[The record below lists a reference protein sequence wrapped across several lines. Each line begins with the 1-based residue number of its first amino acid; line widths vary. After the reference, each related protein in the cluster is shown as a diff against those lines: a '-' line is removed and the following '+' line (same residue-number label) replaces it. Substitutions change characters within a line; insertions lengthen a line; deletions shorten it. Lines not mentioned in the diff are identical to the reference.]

1 MEKEITTTNQTT
13 ALADSLIVVQQ
24 LPIIK
29 EQLHSIKA
37 QAQES
42 VKEALS
48 LACTEETLK
57 VVKERRA
64 ALNRDRKDLDARRMA
79 VKKQIMQPFE
89 DFDALKCLEYNTI
102 QKPSANDVVSA
113 TLRVAREKVEKLP
126 VAQEGALLSFWRDPD
141 KDPPK
146 VETEVLILFE
156 TACGGYGI
164 TTAHYEDGTVLS
176 EKSKFYWE
184 EIFEWGTYDE
194 EHDDY
199 LIPKG
204 WWEYRYFNPE
214 DVYNNRVDSPVV
226 GWMPLPPKEVVKK

>member
-1 MEKEITTTNQTT
+1 MAECI
-13 ALADSLIVVQQ
+13 
-24 LPIIK
+24 
-29 EQLHSIKA
+29 
-37 QAQES
+37 
-42 VKEALS
+42 
-48 LACTEETLK
+48 
-57 VVKERRA
+57 
-64 ALNRDRKDLDARRMA
+64 NR
-79 VKKQIMQPFE
+79 E
-89 DFDALKCLEYNTI
+89 DALKCLEYNTI
-102 QKPSANDVVSA
+102 QKPSADDVVSA

-126 VAQEGALLSFWRDPD
+126 VAQEGALFSFWRDPD

-164 TTAHYEDGTVLS
+164 TTAHYEDSTVLS

-204 WWEYRYFNPE
+204 WWEYRHFNPE

>member
-1 MEKEITTTNQTT
+1 MAEYI
-13 ALADSLIVVQQ
+13 
-24 LPIIK
+24 
-29 EQLHSIKA
+29 
-37 QAQES
+37 
-42 VKEALS
+42 
-48 LACTEETLK
+48 
-57 VVKERRA
+57 
-64 ALNRDRKDLDARRMA
+64 NR
-79 VKKQIMQPFE
+79 E
-89 DFDALKCLEYNTI
+89 DVLKCLEYNTI

-126 VAQEGALLSFWRDPD
+126 VAQEGALFSFWRDPD

-184 EIFEWGTYDE
+184 EIFEWGAYDE

-199 LIPKG
+199 LIPKAG
-204 WWEYRYFNPE
+204 GNIAISTRRMFTITAWILLWSGGCLCR
-214 DVYNNRVDSPVV
+214 RRR
-226 GWMPLPPKEVVKK
+226 

>member
-1 MEKEITTTNQTT
+1 MDEYI
-13 ALADSLIVVQQ
+13 
-24 LPIIK
+24 
-29 EQLHSIKA
+29 
-37 QAQES
+37 
-42 VKEALS
+42 
-48 LACTEETLK
+48 
-57 VVKERRA
+57 
-64 ALNRDRKDLDARRMA
+64 NR
-79 VKKQIMQPFE
+79 E
-89 DFDALKCLEYNTI
+89 DVLKCLEYNTI

-126 VAQEGALLSFWRDPD
+126 VAKEEALFSFWRDPD

-199 LIPKG
+199 LIPKAG
-204 WWEYRYFNPE
+204 GNIVISTRRMFTTTVLILLWLGGCLCR
-214 DVYNNRVDSPVV
+214 RRR
-226 GWMPLPPKEVVKK
+226 